1 MTPDAID
8 LAVFRELQDTAGAE
22 FVVEL
27 VDTFFEEAPLMLAEL
42 RDARES
48 SDAERFRRAAHS
60 LKSNSMTFGATT
72 LGRLARSLELKG
84 LDASPA
90 ADEAAIAALDVAYR
104 DAAEM
109 LRELTR
115 G

>member
-8 LAVFRELQDTAGAE
+8 LAVFRELQDSAGAE

-27 VDTFFEEAPLMLAEL
+27 VDTFFEEAPVMLAEL
-42 RDARES
+42 RDARAAA
-48 SDAERFRRAAHS
+48 DAERFRRAAHS
-60 LKSNSMTFGATT
+60 LKSNSNTFGATA
-72 LGRLARSLELKG
+72 LGRLARALELKG
-84 LDASPA
+84 LDASPET
-90 ADEAAIAALDVAYR
+90 DEAAIASIEVAYT

>member
-8 LAVFRELQDTAGAE
+8 LAVFRELQDSAGAE

-42 RDARES
+42 RGARAAA
-48 SDAERFRRAAHS
+48 DGERFRRAAHS
-60 LKSNSMTFGATT
+60 MKSNSHTFGATT
-72 LGRLARSLELKG
+72 LGRLARALELKG
-84 LDASPA
+84 LDADPA
-90 ADEAAIAALDVAYR
+90 ADEAAISAIEVAYR